1 MDLFKNQSEVMQSGI
16 DVSGVKLINKNDEI
30 QEEESKKE
38 ISVDD
43 AILALK
49 EKN

>member
-1 MDLFKNQSEVMQSGI
+1 MQSGV
-16 DVSGVKLINKNDEI
+16 DVSGVKLINKNEEM